1 MLVKVS
7 LLYSISPQVYILYAC
22 DVLLLSHAEN
32 LIGNISSAIPDPPF
46 LQEDGYLPADMA
58 AALMNGEAPS
68 TNSSRD
74 NSGMQVAVPQQT
86 LLLTTDEDTLD

>member
-1 MLVKVS
+1 MWLGQCHYNV
-7 LLYSISPQVYILYAC
+7 
-22 DVLLLSHAEN
+22 LSHTEN

-58 AALMNGEAPS
+58 AALMNGEAPP

-74 NSGMQVAVPQQT
+74 NSGMQVTVPQQT

>member
-1 MLVKVS
+1 MHVIRS
-7 LLYSISPQVYILYAC
+7 
-22 DVLLLSHAEN
+22 VLLQCIATHRKPDCD
-32 LIGNISSAIPDPPF
+32 ISSAIPDPPF

-58 AALMNGEAPS
+58 AALMNGEAPP